1 MTITTLP
8 VQSQTDIPT
17 FRAALR
23 DAARKGPLAID
34 PETGILSLLH
44 HGHVRQALLDPKL
57 NGVGVAHF
65 DAMGI
70 PDGPLR
76 QWYAGIMFALDG
88 APHHRLRRLVSRA
101 FTPRAVAG
109 LRPMAAG
116 LIDGRLAPLKADGG
130 GDLVAALHDVPLAV
144 MCALLGV
151 PAADVPRFLAWV
163 DALTPTFAFMTPVQI
178 AAASEAVTELLEYCI
193 ELRQKRVANP
203 AEDLIT
209 ALIAAEDNGDRLT
222 AEETAAM
229 IANMLVAGHDTTAS
243 QSILSALTLMQH
255 PEAMAAL
262 RADPSLLESMAE
274 EVIRFDPSI
283 IAAGRVPETDYEIAG
298 HCFPAGT
305 IIFCTG
311 LTGNRDSAV
320 WHQPDRFIPER
331 FQAADAPKML
341 SFGAGGHFCLGAW
354 LARVTLQEMVR
365 GISAVAPR
373 LAVDPDSLEW
383 IAPLGQYPRA
393 LPVVVGAA

>member
-1 MTITTLP
+1 MSIVMLP
-8 VQSQTDIPT
+8 PASQTEIPT
-17 FRAALR
+17 YRAALR
-23 DAARKGPLAID
+23 DAARHWPLAVE
-34 PETGILSLLH
+34 PETGVVHLLH
-44 HGHVRQALLDPKL
+44 YRDVRQVLLDPKL
-57 NGVGVAHF
+57 NGGGIAHF
-65 DAMGI
+65 DLMGI
-70 PDGPLR
+70 HDGPLR
-76 QWYAGIMFALDG
+76 EWYAGIMFALDG
-88 APHHRLRRLVSRA
+88 ASHHRLRRLVSRA

-109 LRPMAAG
+109 LRPIAAA
-116 LIDGRLAPLKADGG
+116 LIDGRLAKLQADGG
-130 GDLVAALHDVPLAV
+130 GDLVACLHDVPLAV

-163 DALTPTFAFMTPVQI
+163 DALTPVFSFMTPEQ
-178 AAASEAVTELLEYCI
+178 ADAASGAVTALLGYCI
-193 ELRQKRVANP
+193 ELRHKRLADP
-203 AEDLIT
+203 ADDLIS
-209 ALIAAEDNGDRLT
+209 ALIAAEEDGDRLT
-222 AEETAAM
+222 ADETAAM

-274 EVIRFDPSI
+274 EVVRFDPSI
-283 IAAGRVPETDYEIAG
+283 VASGRIPDTDYEIAG
-298 HCFPAGT
+298 QLFPAGT
-305 IIFCTG
+305 FFFCNG
-311 LTGNRDSAV
+311 LTGNRDPAV
-320 WHQPDRFIPER
+320 WDRPDDFLPER
-331 FQAADAPKML
+331 FRAEDAPKML

-393 LPVVVGAA
+393 LPVMVGAA